1 MKKKFTVIAILM
13 TLYAYTQN
21 TKETITKDQKKL
33 INEIF
38 TPKYIIWLS
47 KKIDNIKEKDSVIYV
62 RDKQILELT
71 SKIQALEKEYTNT
84 LKSIAFQNNI
94 AKEASNKIDS
104 INDQQL
110 KTERNK
116 KLNWNLLHLYAGVE
130 TREFNLQSFEINS
143 ELMIE
148 LNKFHFGLKAFAL
161 PDQNLTYKA
170 GLGVKMRYKFF

>member
-1 MKKKFTVIAILM
+1 M
-13 TLYAYTQN
+13 TPF
-21 TKETITKDQKKL
+21 QKKRL
-33 INEIF
+33 DSILTAQKVIDISKGLSNELRQR
-38 TPKYIIWLS
+38 KYIDSLH
-47 KKIDNIKEKDSVIYV
+47 KVIKEKNKIIIDLRNDYV
-62 RDKQILELT
+62 T
-71 SKIQALEKEYTNT
+71 T
-84 LKSIAFQNNI
+84 LKKIAFQNNI
-94 AKEASNKIDS
+94 SKKASNKIDS
-104 INDQQL
+104 INDRQL